1 MSVMRRS
8 VASQLL
14 SDVKVG
20 CQLSGGIDSS
30 LVTVFARSQLGAGMD
45 TFSVVF
51 EDPKFSEDRW
61 ISEAAAAATAESH
74 RFMFSEAS
82 FTGPLQRASWHM
94 DQPISHPNSLGLWL
108 LAEQARER
116 VTVLLSG
123 EGADE
128 VFGGYTRFASAHCRH
143 SQAARSRHSSGPRNS
158 SRRRSWRG
166 CGPPPTWRRPSRG
179 ARRCFTKA
187 AATTCRTA

>member
-1 MSVMRRS
+1 MRRS

-30 LVTVFARSQLGAGMD
+30 LVTVFARSHAGAGMD

-51 EDPKFSEDRW
+51 DDPKFSEDRW
-61 ISEAAAAATAESH
+61 IREAAAAAQAESH

-82 FTGPLQRASWHM
+82 FTGPLERAAWHM
-94 DQPISHPNSLGLWL
+94 DQPISHPNSLGIWL
-108 LAEQARER
+108 LAQQSRER

-128 VFGGYTRFASAHCRH
+128 VFGGYTRFS
-143 SQAARSRHSSGPRNS
+143 
-158 SRRRSWRG
+158 
-166 CGPPPTWRRPSRG
+166 
-179 ARRCFTKA
+179 
-187 AATTCRTA
+187 